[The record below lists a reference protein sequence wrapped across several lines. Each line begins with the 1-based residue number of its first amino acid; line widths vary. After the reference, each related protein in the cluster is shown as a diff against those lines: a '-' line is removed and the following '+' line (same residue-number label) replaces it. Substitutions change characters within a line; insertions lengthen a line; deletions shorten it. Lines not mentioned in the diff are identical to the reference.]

1 MNGQVCRLLITPL
14 LRALEKVCGP
24 SDYLSY
30 MDSFKY
36 ALSGE
41 FAFQRIFCM
50 IFAFLRTE
58 DEMGMLLEIY
68 RNQSAN
74 KACQMTSRFYDHKHQ
89 TMSFEDARVFSKM
102 STDIAKSMFRK
113 MATFG
118 EVFAEERV
126 RTIKASYYRLA
137 LDLVDAY
144 ESDAVMNGL
153 KYDRHSELMA
163 IEMFA
168 QNIMEAGHDFL
179 KNPSDV
185 YYSS

>member
-1 MNGQVCRLLITPL
+1 M
-14 LRALEKVCGP
+14 
-24 SDYLSY
+24 
-30 MDSFKY
+30 
-36 ALSGE
+36 
-41 FAFQRIFCM
+41 
-50 IFAFLRTE
+50 
-58 DEMGMLLEIY
+58 
-68 RNQSAN
+68 
-74 KACQMTSRFYDHKHQ
+74 
-89 TMSFEDARVFSKM
+89 
-102 STDIAKSMFRK
+102 
-113 MATFG
+113 

-185 YYSS
+185 PFIPSWKRVVSAVPDIFEQMREAVEDEMAEHIRESKVRQPFRC